1 MDMIQ
6 EYIWFALGGAAF
18 VAFLLGLIIRGMMSA
33 GKTRR
38 ATVER
43 DVAITELEQVRSEL
57 DSLYAAQRKQ
67 REQAAASSA
76 IAPEELKERDERLAQ
91 VSSELES
98 AKAEL
103 QALRDARTEAPEQSA
118 GSDEVG
124 ELKSRNSYLEE
135 RVGELEAKIHELGQ
149 APAASAE
156 SSGDEDPEQKKDWQI
171 DFLKTRVAALEEKL
185 VEAGNAAAVPAEA
198 PVDKAA
204 DEELARLRWRNRYLE
219 GRLAYFEESPA
230 EEPAAPPPAEEVPAV
245 EEDAPEAVAE
255 ASNDTGEEMPD
266 NVTSIDVAS
275 ETESTVEDDGQD
287 EDESEHPSEK
297 MLRALDAS
305 EADNAED
312 TVEEEAPGDDDAV
325 EDEPEE
331 EAASDASSEDDE
343 TEDEDEE
350 PEIAGVAPP
359 ALEKADGQADDL
371 TLITGVGPRIQTI
384 LNELGI
390 WHFSQIA
397 EWSPENEIWIDD
409 QLNFAGRVSREDW
422 VSQARELVSANQK
435 AD

>member
-1 MDMIQ
+1 MDMIH
-6 EYIWFALGGAAF
+6 EYIWFVLGGAA
-18 VAFLLGLIIRGMMSA
+18 VIAFLLGLIIRGMMSA

-43 DVAITELEQVRSEL
+43 DVAITELEQVRGEL

-76 IAPEELKERDERLAQ
+76 ISPEELKQRDERLEQ

-103 QALRDARTEAPEQSA
+103 QALRDARAEAPDDSVA
-118 GSDEVG
+118 SNEV
-124 ELKSRNSYLEE
+124 EEIKSRNSYLEE
-135 RVGELEAKIHELGQ
+135 RVGELEAQIHEMGQ
-149 APAASAE
+149 ATAAPAE
-156 SSGDEDPEQKKDWQI
+156 PSGDEDPEQKKDWQI

-185 VEAGNAAAVPAEA
+185 IEAGNANAAPAEA
-198 PVDKAA
+198 PADKAA

-219 GRLAYFEESPA
+219 GRLAYFEEAPA
-230 EEPAAPPPAEEVPAV
+230 EEAAAPPPAEDVPPAQ
-245 EEDAPEAVAE
+245 EDAPEAVAE
-255 ASNDTGEEMPD
+255 ASNDTGEDMPD
-266 NVTSIDVAS
+266 NVTPIDAAS
-275 ETESTVEDDGQD
+275 EAEADAEAEAEPSPDDDG
-287 EDESEHPSEK
+287 EHPSEK

-305 EADNAED
+305 DTADD
-312 TVEEEAPGDDDAV
+312 SDDGD
-325 EDEPEE
+325 
-331 EAASDASSEDDE
+331 SEDDDSGDEADDE
-343 TEDEDEE
+343 TAEDDAIAAEDSEDDT
-350 PEIAGVAPP
+350 EIAGEAPP
-359 ALEKADGQADDL
+359 ALEKPEGQADDL

-397 EWSPENEIWIDD
+397 EWSPDNETWIDD
-409 QLNFAGRVSREDW
+409 QLNFAGRVSREGW

>member
-171 DFLKTRVAALEEKL
+171 DFLKTRVAALEEKQGTPPL
-185 VEAGNAAAVPAEA
+185 LGDRTTMV
-198 PVDKAA
+198 
-204 DEELARLRWRNRYLE
+204 ELAPTSTTTANPIAPATITATKSGTTPPVRIAQQNVAGDVLE
-219 GRLAYFEESPA
+219 S
-230 EEPAAPPPAEEVPAV
+230 AAPTWTTKTV
-245 EEDAPEAVAE
+245 
-255 ASNDTGEEMPD
+255 S
-266 NVTSIDVAS
+266 
-275 ETESTVEDDGQD
+275 EST
-287 EDESEHPSEK
+287 
-297 MLRALDAS
+297 
-305 EADNAED
+305 
-312 TVEEEAPGDDDAV
+312 TVQGA
-325 EDEPEE
+325 
-331 EAASDASSEDDE
+331 
-343 TEDEDEE
+343 TNT
-350 PEIAGVAPP
+350 
-359 ALEKADGQADDL
+359 L
-371 TLITGVGPRIQTI
+371 TFTMRSRPL
-384 LNELGI
+384 
-390 WHFSQIA
+390 FS
-397 EWSPENEIWIDD
+397 PVN
-409 QLNFAGRVSREDW
+409 R
-422 VSQARELVSANQK
+422 
-435 AD
+435 